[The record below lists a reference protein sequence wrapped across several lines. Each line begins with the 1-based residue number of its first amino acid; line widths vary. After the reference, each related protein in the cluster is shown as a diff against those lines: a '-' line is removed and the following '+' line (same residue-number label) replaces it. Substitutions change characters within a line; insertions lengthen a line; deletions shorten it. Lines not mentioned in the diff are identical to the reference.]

1 MFSKLK
7 LLAKDTVVY
16 GASTM
21 LARSLNYVLVPLYAN
36 KLSTFDNGIQAVV
49 YANIA
54 LANVIFSYGLET
66 SYLKV
71 ASDAIRQGRDER
83 SYFSTAFISI
93 LVTST
98 LFALAMVLF
107 APSLAVA
114 IGLAPESGTFIR
126 YAAMI
131 LWLDS
136 MLVVP
141 FAELRLKRK
150 AIPFALAKVMGV
162 VGGVVSTF
170 VLILVLRSGLSGVFI
185 GEAIGSLVSVLFIL
199 PVLKNLRPFFSAD
212 MYKELLRIGLPYVP
226 TGIAGLLIHLID
238 RNLLIRIPQQDI
250 ERLYGAGFHASDIT
264 GIYGRVAAFGIA
276 LQMFIQIFRF
286 AWQPF
291 FLQHADDPE
300 AKRLFRQVMN
310 LSSIAVIVL
319 AVACTFFVPDLVR
332 FHYGGRLY
340 LLPPKYWMGLSI
352 LPWIFFSYVFDMM
365 STNLSAGL
373 LITGNTRYLPVVTF
387 AGAVV
392 TTLACWVLI
401 PLGGMDGAAVA
412 ILAGTAVMCGFMGY
426 YSIRFYPVR
435 YDWGRLSLL
444 FGAGLVF
451 AAWHGNLLRA
461 LEGYGVTGW
470 WGLLLKLLIVMLYLG
485 FGVIIFRSEALAVT
499 RRVAERFR
507 PSGRRRAD
515 GGT

>member
-1 MFSKLK
+1 MLSKLK
-7 LLAKDTVVY
+7 LLAKDTVIY

-21 LARSLNYVLVPLYAN
+21 LARSINYVLVPLYAN

-71 ASDAIRQGRDER
+71 ASDAIKRNGDER
-83 SYFSTAFISI
+83 PYFSTAFIS
-93 LVTST
+93 LLATST
-98 LFALAMVLF
+98 IFALLMVLS
-107 APSLAVA
+107 APALAVA
-114 IGLAPESGTFIR
+114 IGLEPESGTFIR
-126 YAAMI
+126 FAAMI
-131 LWLDS
+131 LWLDT

-150 AIPFALAKVMGV
+150 AVPFAVAKVMGV

-170 VLILVLRSGLSGVFI
+170 LLILVFNAGLSGVFI
-185 GEAIGSLVSVLFIL
+185 GEAFGSLVSVLFIL
-199 PVLKNLRPFFSAD
+199 PVLKNLKPFFSAG
-212 MYKELLRIGLPYVP
+212 MYKDLLRIGIPYVP

-238 RNLLIRIPQQDI
+238 RNLLIRIPQQDV
-250 ERLYGAGFHASDIT
+250 ERLYGAGFQASDIT

-300 AKRLFRQVMN
+300 SKPLFRQVMN
-310 LSSIAVIVL
+310 LSGIAVIVL

-332 FHYGGRLY
+332 YHWGGRLY
-340 LLPPKYWMGLSI
+340 LLPPKYWIGMSI
-352 LPWIFFSYVFDMM
+352 LPWIFFSYVFDMI

-392 TTLACWVLI
+392 TTLCCWILI
-401 PLGGMDGAAVA
+401 PIGGMDGAAVS
-412 ILAGTAVMCGFMGY
+412 ILAGTAVMCLSMGY
-426 YSIRFYPVR
+426 FALRVFPIR

-444 FGAGLVF
+444 LGAGLAF
-451 AAWHGNLLRA
+451 AAWHGSLLRF
-461 LEGYGVTGW
+461 LEGYGVTG
-470 WGLLLKLLIVMLYLG
+470 GLVLLVKLLVVLLYLG
-485 FGVIIFRSEALAVT
+485 FGTAIFRSEAAAVM
-499 RRVAERFR
+499 RLVSVKLRGG
-507 PSGRRRAD
+507 SG
-515 GGT
+515 TP

>member
-1 MFSKLK
+1 MLSKLK
-7 LLAKDTVVY
+7 LLAKDTVIY

-54 LANVIFSYGLET
+54 LANVIFCYGLET

-71 ASDAIRQGRDER
+71 ASDALKRNGDER
-83 SYFSTAFISI
+83 PYFSTAFIS
-93 LVTST
+93 LLATST
-98 LFALAMVLF
+98 LFALLMVLF

-131 LWLDS
+131 LWLDT

-150 AIPFALAKVMGV
+150 AIPFAVAKVMGV

-170 VLILVLRSGLSGVFI
+170 LLILVFNAGLSGVFI
-185 GEAIGSLVSVLFIL
+185 GEALGSLVSVLCIL
-199 PVLKNLRPFFSAD
+199 PVLKNLKPFFSAG

-238 RNLLIRIPQQDI
+238 RNLLIRIPQQEV
-250 ERLYGAGFHASDIT
+250 ERLYGAGFQASDIT

-276 LQMFIQIFRF
+276 LQIFIQIFRF

-300 AKRLFRQVMN
+300 AKPLFRQVMN
-310 LSSIAVIVL
+310 LSGIAVIVL

-332 FHYGGRLY
+332 YHWGGRLY
-340 LLPPKYWMGLSI
+340 LLPPKYWMGMTI
-352 LPWIFFSYVFDMM
+352 LPWIFFSYVFDMI

-392 TTLACWVLI
+392 TTLCCWILI

-412 ILAGTAVMCGFMGY
+412 ILAGTAVMCLCMGY
-426 YSIRFYPVR
+426 FSLRVYPVR
-435 YDWGRLSLL
+435 YDWGRLALL
-444 FGAGLVF
+444 LGAGLAF
-451 AAWHGNLLRA
+451 AALHGRLLVF

-470 WGLLLKLLIVMLYLG
+470 LGLLAKLLIVLLYLG
-485 FGVIIFRSEALAVT
+485 FGTAIFRSEAASVMRLVAVK
-499 RRVAERFR
+499 FR
-507 PSGRRRAD
+507 GGSGKP
-515 GGT
+515 

>member
-1 MFSKLK
+1 MLSKLK
-7 LLAKDTVVY
+7 LLAKDTVIY

-66 SYLKV
+66 AYLKV
-71 ASDAIRQGRDER
+71 ASDAIKRNGDER
-83 SYFSTAFISI
+83 PYFSTAFIS
-93 LVTST
+93 LLATST
-98 LFALAMVLF
+98 LFALLMVLF
-107 APSLAVA
+107 APELAVA
-114 IGLAPESGTFIR
+114 IGLAPGSGTFIR

-131 LWLDS
+131 LWLDT

-150 AIPFALAKVMGV
+150 AVPFAVAKVMGV

-170 VLILVLRSGLSGVFI
+170 LLILVFRTGLSGVFI
-185 GEAIGSLVSVLFIL
+185 GEALGSLVSVLCIL
-199 PVLKNLRPFFSAD
+199 PVLKNLRPIFSPG
-212 MYKELLRIGLPYVP
+212 MYRELLRIGIPYVP

-238 RNLLIRIPQQDI
+238 RNLLIRIPQQDV
-250 ERLYGAGFHASDIT
+250 ERLYGAGFQASDIT

-300 AKRLFRQVMN
+300 SKPLFRQVMN
-310 LSSIAVIVL
+310 LSGIAVIVL
-319 AVACTFFVPDLVR
+319 AVACTFFVPDLVQV
-332 FHYGGRLY
+332 HWGGRLY
-340 LLPPKYWMGLSI
+340 LLPPKYWMGMSI
-352 LPWIFFSYVFDMM
+352 LPWIFFSYVFDMI

-387 AGAVV
+387 AGAAA
-392 TTLACWVLI
+392 TTLCCWFLI
-401 PLGGMDGAAVA
+401 PLSGMDGAAIS
-412 ILAGTAVMCGFMGY
+412 ILAGTAVMCLCMGY
-426 YSIRFYPVR
+426 FALRVYPVR

-444 FGAGLVF
+444 LGAGLAF
-451 AAWHGNLLRA
+451 AAWHGSLLRL
-461 LEGYGVTGW
+461 LEGYGVTGLL
-470 WGLLLKLLIVMLYLG
+470 GLLAKLLIVLLYLG
-485 FGVIIFRSEALAVT
+485 FGTAIFRSEAAAVI
-499 RRVAERFR
+499 RKLSVKLR
-507 PSGRRRAD
+507 
-515 GGT
+515 GGSVTP

>member
-7 LLAKDTVVY
+7 LLARDTVIY
-16 GASTM
+16 GASTI

-36 KLSTFDNGIQAVV
+36 QLSTFDNGIQAVV

-54 LANVIFSYGLET
+54 LANVLFSYGLET

-71 ASDAIRQGRDER
+71 ASDAIKRQADER
-83 SYFSTAFISI
+83 PYFSTAFIS
-93 LVTST
+93 LFCTST
-98 LFALAMVLF
+98 LFAALIALF
-107 APSLAVA
+107 APAIAVA
-114 IGLAPESGTFIR
+114 VGLEPASGTFIR
-126 YAAMI
+126 LASMI
-131 LWLDS
+131 LWLDA

-150 AIPFALAKVMGV
+150 AMPFALAKVMGV

-170 VLILVLRSGLSGVFI
+170 LLILVFKSGLSGVFI
-185 GEAIGSLVSVLFIL
+185 GEAIGSLVSLMFIL
-199 PVLKNLRPFFSAD
+199 PVLRNLKPLFSAS

-238 RNLLIRIPQQDI
+238 RNLLIRMPQQDI
-250 ERLYGAGFHASDIT
+250 ERLYGSGFHASDIT
-264 GIYGRVAAFGIA
+264 GIYGRVAAFGVA
-276 LQMFIQIFRF
+276 LQMFIQVFRF

-300 AKRLFRQVMN
+300 AKPLFRQVMN

-332 FHYGGRLY
+332 YHWGGHLY
-340 LLPPKYWMGLSI
+340 LLPPKYWMGMSI

-373 LITGNTRYLPVVTF
+373 LITGNTRYLPIVTF
-387 AGAVV
+387 AGAAV
-392 TTLACWVLI
+392 TTFSCWLLI

-412 ILAGTAVMCGFMGY
+412 ILAGTAVMCLCMWW
-426 YSIRFYPVR
+426 YSNRFFPVS
-435 YDWGRLSLL
+435 YDWGRLALL
-444 FGAGLVF
+444 LGAGFVF
-451 AAWHGNLLRA
+451 AIWHDDLLRA
-461 LEGYGVTGW
+461 FEAAGLAGW
-470 WGLLLKLLIVMLYLG
+470 MLFLVKLLIVLLYFA
-485 FGVIIFRSEALAVT
+485 FGALIFRNEAKSAW
-499 RRVAERFR
+499 RRIATKVR
-507 PSGRRRAD
+507 PAGQQGEGKA
-515 GGT
+515 